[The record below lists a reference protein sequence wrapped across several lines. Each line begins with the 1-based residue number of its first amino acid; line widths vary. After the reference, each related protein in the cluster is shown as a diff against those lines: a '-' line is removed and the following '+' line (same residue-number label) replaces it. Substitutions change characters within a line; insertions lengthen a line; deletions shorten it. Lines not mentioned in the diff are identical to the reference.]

1 MAQFCIEIAGSI
13 AAVTSLFESTP
24 HHFRSYLTDREP
36 DFSIEIIDADLRF
49 EQADADAEAAE
60 EGFRR
65 RVFPDPFLERA
76 AIQRKFAAHLLK
88 KNVLLVHG
96 STVAVDGNAYLFTA
110 RSGTGKS
117 THTRLWREVF
127 GNRAKM
133 VNDDKPFLAITE
145 SGILACGSPWSGKH
159 GLDSNICV
167 PLRGI
172 CLLERGTENRIRPAV
187 AAEVIELLKGYRPQ
201 DSGEQVCYQQL
212 LEQLVRQVPLWH
224 MDCTKDPEAA
234 RLAFETMS
242 QT

>member
-1 MAQFCIEIAGSI
+1 MAQFCVEIAGSV

-127 GNRAKM
+127 GDRPKWSTTISL
-133 VNDDKPFLAITE
+133 FLP
-145 SGILACGSPWSGKH
+145 SPNPVFW
-159 GLDSNICV
+159 
-167 PLRGI
+167 
-172 CLLERGTENRIRPAV
+172 PAV
-187 AAEVIELLKGYRPQ
+187 LHGAVNTACKRIF
-201 DSGEQVCYQQL
+201 
-212 LEQLVRQVPLWH
+212 
-224 MDCTKDPEAA
+224 
-234 RLAFETMS
+234 AFP
-242 QT
+242 